1 MGAVLLLNDTG
12 FEVLSS
18 FRTPMWPLKHFV
30 FRKVSPFLIVSSL
43 FGLECLILP
52 TAAVSKQTIV
62 CPAGDFYSMSLILS
76 DVVPDDLGPS
86 WASADLVADIDPV
99 PPYYG

>member
-1 MGAVLLLNDTG
+1 MALET
-12 FEVLSS
+12 
-18 FRTPMWPLKHFV
+18 FR

-43 FGLECLILP
+43 FGLERLILP
-52 TAAVSKQTIV
+52 TGAVSKRTIV

-76 DVVPDDLGPS
+76 DVVPDDSGPS
-86 WASADLVADIDPV
+86 WASADFVANIDPM

>member
-1 MGAVLLLNDTG
+1 MALET
-12 FEVLSS
+12 F
-18 FRTPMWPLKHFV
+18 H

-52 TAAVSKQTIV
+52 VAAVSKWTIV
-62 CPAGDFYSMSLILS
+62 CPAGVFYSMLLILS
-76 DVVPDDLGPS
+76 DVVPDDSGPS